1 MAHVAIHEIIANRYI
16 QKHPDEI
23 KDVKEFIK
31 GSIVP
36 DLNEE
41 MTERRKFKDSSHY
54 GRWSNGNV
62 ETNIDKFLEDEN
74 VDITKDYWKGY
85 FLHLFTDYQFYNNK
99 FNEEFEE
106 IKKTNGNLRED
117 YDYLFKEI
125 LERYNIIL
133 NKYTDKYVH
142 IKEGEPRYIKLE
154 KLLDFI
160 EEISDI
166 NIDDKIKL
174 ISQKGMEGIKSMN
187 TRINLAGIEMKNPV
201 TVASG
206 TFGYGREFSE
216 FFDLSKLGGIIT
228 KGTSLKP
235 KSGNKPSRVCE
246 TASGMLN
253 SIGLQNPGVEYF
265 AENDLPFLRKF
276 DTAIIVNACGSTV
289 EEYVELCKILNTL
302 DIDGVELNLS
312 CPNVKAGCMA
322 FGNTYEGVKHVTS
335 EVRKVLD
342 KPLIVKLTPNVTDIA
357 SIAKGVEDGGADGV
371 SLINTLLGMK
381 IDIDKRKPV
390 LANNTGGLSGPA
402 IKPVAVRMVYQ
413 VAQAVNIPILGMGG
427 IINGDDAIEF
437 ILAGATA
444 ISIGAGN
451 FINPY
456 TSVNTVKGIEDYMK
470 KYNIDDIN
478 DIIGKVQMN

>member
-1 MAHVAIHEIIANRYI
+1 MNT
-16 QKHPDEI
+16 Q
-23 KDVKEFIK
+23 
-31 GSIVP
+31 
-36 DLNEE
+36 
-41 MTERRKFKDSSHY
+41 
-54 GRWSNGNV
+54 
-62 ETNIDKFLEDEN
+62 
-74 VDITKDYWKGY
+74 
-85 FLHLFTDYQFYNNK
+85 
-99 FNEEFEE
+99 
-106 IKKTNGNLRED
+106 
-117 YDYLFKEI
+117 
-125 LERYNIIL
+125 
-133 NKYTDKYVH
+133 
-142 IKEGEPRYIKLE
+142 
-154 KLLDFI
+154 
-160 EEISDI
+160 I
-166 NIDDKIKL
+166 NFA
-174 ISQKGMEGIKSMN
+174 GIK
-187 TRINLAGIEMKNPV
+187 MKNPV

-206 TFGYGREFSE
+206 TFGYGREFSQ

-265 AENDLPFLRKF
+265 AENDLPFLRKQN
-276 DTAIIVNACGSTV
+276 TAIIVNACGSTI

-322 FGNTYEGVKHVTS
+322 FGNTYEGVKAVTS
-335 EVRKVLD
+335 SVRKVLD

-357 SIAKGVEDGGADGV
+357 SIAKGVEDAGADGV

-381 IDIDKRKPV
+381 IDIYKKRPV

-427 IINGDDAIEF
+427 IVNGEDAIEF
-437 ILAGATA
+437 MLAGASA
-444 ISIGAGN
+444 VSIGAGN

-456 TSVNTVKGIEDYMK
+456 TSISTIVGIEDYMK
-470 KYNIDDIN
+470 KQGIEDIKE
-478 DIIGKVQMN
+478 IIGKVEMN